1 MCCNGGSSICE
12 SVVME
17 DSPRPLSPAP
27 EYKVVVDTPGWR
39 KIKPRIPDTPQRRQ
53 LERQRSVREIVFG
66 AKDGILTTMGVV
78 TGVGV
83 ASGGRVQVLVSGL
96 VALIAGALSMAV
108 GEYQG
113 AKSEREVVQAS
124 IDMERREMEANPAD
138 EFAEQVA
145 YYKLKGFSAD
155 EAHMIVSRLA
165 KNPEIYLYEMMRDEF
180 GIDPRIAESSE
191 RQAGSC
197 DRPLVCRRFARADR
211 SVFFRALRLAGRRDR
226 IAGIRVGGF
235 IRYRVFCGIAQR
247 AQSMAAGAGD
257 CGLRLGR
264 VRPLVLGGPFHPAD
278 IRPSACRF
286 LSARNVKKS
295 AAEAALNDKN
305 ERKTVSACG
314 AFCRASTWRG
324 HAFWIC
330 GTSFWSWRAWPWRR
344 EPV

>member
-1 MCCNGGSSICE
+1 
-12 SVVME
+12 ME
-17 DSPRPLSPAP
+17 KAP
-27 EYKVVVDTPGWR
+27 QTQHPVPPHRVVVDTPGWR
-39 KIKPRIPDTPQRRQ
+39 SVKPRIPDTPQRRQ

-124 IDMERREMEANPAD
+124 IEMERGEMEANPQD

-180 GIDPRIAESSE
+180 GIDPRIAESSDVKPAIAMGLSYATGSLIPIGPYFLGMISG
-191 RQAGSC
+191 RTAVMLSLVLALIGLFSIGVYAGS
-197 DRPLVCRRFARADR
+197 
-211 SVFFRALRLAGRRDR
+211 
-226 IAGIRVGGF
+226 
-235 IRYRVFCGIAQR
+235 
-247 AQSMAAGAGD
+247 
-257 CGLRLGR
+257 
-264 VRPLVLGGPFHPAD
+264 
-278 IRPSACRF
+278 
-286 LSARNVKKS
+286 LSARNKWLRGL
-295 AAEAALNDKN
+295 EIALYGS
-305 ERKTVSACG
+305 VVFALSFLA
-314 AFCRASTWRG
+314 G
-324 HAFWIC
+324 HFIPPIF
-330 GTSFWSWRAWPWRR
+330 GEKPQGF
-344 EPV
+344 